1 MRSAT
6 THTPSRLHI
15 TLCALLVTIISF
27 LTYVRGYDQPA
38 ALFWDE
44 NYHIASAQR
53 YLNKVYFLEP
63 HPPLGKLMIALGE
76 YILSPNEKTDQFL
89 DVEYGTGD
97 KLPPNFSY
105 AGYRLFPTLLAWL
118 TAPLFFLVAT
128 TLTGS
133 LPIAL
138 LVSALYTFDNAL
150 VVHARAA
157 MLESTQL
164 FFVALAL
171 LTFFTIAKRQ
181 LSNRALLLVSGSLG
195 LATAAV
201 IATKVN
207 GLLIVLL
214 LPLIFA
220 LRSIP
225 KRNRAIS
232 FLTASLSFLFVY
244 FGVWRIH
251 FMLGERRLEQL
262 PDSGY
267 FSLASDVRAIIDGS
281 QQTHLA
287 AFPRLWW
294 ENGVAYVSRYA
305 DGVPKLD
312 LSKNDENGSPPFIWP
327 IGARAIQYRWE
338 AAPLNSVKYLFLVS
352 NPFSWALVLG
362 GVILS
367 GALLTARLVFPS
379 SVRLKEPFALFVLLA
394 LYCGYLFGMSQIS
407 RVLYLYHYFVALLF
421 GFLLAGLAM
430 VEVDHVG
437 SLQITQKRKTGLA
450 ALGVCGTFLSFLW
463 YSPLTYYKPLT
474 DHEVRSRSLLNLW
487 DLTCAGCPRTNNLVR
502 PSSPTILSAR
512 FSINELM
519 PEEIHQDWGQ
529 PQIGLSATGRPLIVK
544 GVEYPTAFGVHSNYI
559 ASYPVSQQ
567 YSRFMG
573 DVGLPDY
580 LKDSRASV
588 TFQVIG
594 DDVVLWES
602 PIIKPGDPLQHVD
615 LDVSTVDLL
624 ILKTLDAGDGITD
637 DHGFWANLTL
647 TRKPEGESS
656 IETKEQQ
663 AETPSGTITSPRH

>member
-1 MRSAT
+1 MRSAA

-138 LVSALYTFDNAL
+138 LVGALYTFDNAII
-150 VVHARAA
+150 VHARGA

-164 FFVALAL
+164 FFVVLAL
-171 LTFFTIAKRQ
+171 LAFFTLVRRKLA
-181 LSNRALLLVSGSLG
+181 NRAVAVISGTLG
-195 LATAAV
+195 LALAAV
-201 IATKVN
+201 VGTKVN
-207 GLLIVLL
+207 GTLL
-214 LPLIFA
+214 LALVPLILVLKNLSFKA
-220 LRSIP
+220 RASSIL
-225 KRNRAIS
+225 I
-232 FLTASLSFLFVY
+232 ASLSFLCVY
-244 FGVWRIH
+244 AGIWRVH

-267 FSLASDVRAIIDGS
+267 FSLDPKVKAIIDAG

-287 AFPRLWW
+287 ALPRLWW
-294 ENGVAYVSRYA
+294 ENGIAYVSRYA

-312 LSKNDENGSPPFIWP
+312 LSKNDENGSPVFIWP

-338 AAPLNSVKYLFLVS
+338 AAPQNSVKYLFLVS
-352 NPFSWALVLG
+352 NPVGWALALG
-362 GVILS
+362 GVILCGS
-367 GALLTARLVFPS
+367 LLIAQLVFPS
-379 SVRLKEPFALFVLLA
+379 SVKLKSPFALWILVG
-394 LYCGYLFGMSQIS
+394 LYCGYLFGMSQIT

-421 GFLLAGLAM
+421 GFLLAGLALI
-430 VEVDHVG
+430 EVDHVG
-437 SLQITQKRKTGLA
+437 AIEITRRRKNGLA
-450 ALGVCGTFLSFLW
+450 ALCICGAFMSFLW

-474 DHEVRSRSLLNLW
+474 DHQMRSRSILSIW
-487 DLTCAGCPRTNNLVR
+487 DLTCAGCPRTNKLVQLTA
-502 PSSPTILSAR
+502 PTVLSVR
-512 FSINELM
+512 FGISDLA
-519 PEEIHQDWGQ
+519 PEEIQQDWGQ
-529 PQIGLSATGRPLIVK
+529 PQIGVSATGRPLIAQ
-544 GVEYPTAFGVHSNYI
+544 GIEHPTGFGMHSNSV
-559 ASYPVSQQ
+559 AVYPVYHQ
-567 YSRFMG
+567 YSRFTG

-580 LKDSRASV
+580 LKGSKASV

-594 DDVVLWES
+594 EEKVLWES
-602 PIIKPGDPLQHVD
+602 PVIKPGEPLRHVD
-615 LDVSTVDLL
+615 VDISEVEHLT
-624 ILKTLDAGDGITD
+624 LKTLDGGDGITD
-637 DHGFWANLTL
+637 DHALWANLRL
-647 TRKPEGESS
+647 TKKPEAELTVETKTEQESS
-656 IETKEQQ
+656 LS
-663 AETPSGTITSPRH
+663 PTITSPHP